1 MKYDVI
7 VVGLGAMGS
16 AALYQLSKKRLK
28 ILGVD
33 KFSPP
38 HEFGSSHGETRL
50 TRQAIGEGAIYTP
63 LALRSNQI
71 WRQLEKESG
80 NKLLHQCGGIIYGDP
95 SSDEIIH
102 DIQSGSFLRD
112 TIKVAQEFNIDH
124 DLLEYSALNKR
135 FPQFKFKKSDL
146 GYVEPGAGYLFP
158 ELCIKTQLQLAT
170 QRGASILLN
179 NEILAI
185 SSTNSSIELE
195 TQNQTLMAS
204 KVIVCAGAWMP
215 KFLPPKYAGLLKV
228 YRQNFCWFRMAK
240 NAINNDQTPVFM
252 KLPSATEP
260 LIYGFPEV
268 KPGLGVKVASEQFDT
283 TTNPDGYNKNLSS
296 KEISR
301 LHRIASNALDLDPG
315 AVRSQA
321 CIYTVSPD
329 SNFIVD
335 YSPVN
340 RNIVL
345 ASPCS
350 GHGFK
355 HSSAIGELL
364 TEMTVDCKTVVSE
377 LSLARF

>member
-1 MKYDVI
+1 
-7 VVGLGAMGS
+7 
-16 AALYQLSKKRLK
+16 
-28 ILGVD
+28 
-33 KFSPP
+33 
-38 HEFGSSHGETRL
+38 
-50 TRQAIGEGAIYTP
+50 
-63 LALRSNQI
+63 
-71 WRQLEKESG
+71 
-80 NKLLHQCGGIIYGDP
+80 
-95 SSDEIIH
+95 
-102 DIQSGSFLRD
+102 
-112 TIKVAQEFNIDH
+112 
-124 DLLEYSALNKR
+124 
-135 FPQFKFKKSDL
+135 
-146 GYVEPGAGYLFP
+146 
-158 ELCIKTQLQLAT
+158 
-170 QRGASILLN
+170 
-179 NEILAI
+179 
-185 SSTNSSIELE
+185 
-195 TQNQTLMAS
+195 
-204 KVIVCAGAWMP
+204 
-215 KFLPPKYAGLLKV
+215 
-228 YRQNFCWFRMAK
+228 MAK
-240 NAINNDQTPVFM
+240 NAINNDQTPVFI

-268 KPGLGVKVASEQFDT
+268 NPGLGVKVASEQFDT

>member
-28 ILGVD
+28 ILGID

-50 TRQAIGEGAIYTP
+50 TRQAIGEGTLYTP
-63 LALRSNQI
+63 LVLRANEI

-102 DIQSGSFLRD
+102 DIKAGGFLRG
-112 TIKVAQEFNIDH
+112 TIKIAQEFNIDH
-124 DLLEYSALNKR
+124 ELLEYSALTKR

-146 GYVEPGAGYLFP
+146 AYVEPGAGYLFP

-179 NEILAI
+179 REISAI
-185 SSTNSSIELE
+185 SSTNSVVELE
-195 TQNQTLMAS
+195 TENQTLMAS

-215 KFLPPKYAGLLKV
+215 KFFPPQYAGLLKV
-228 YRQNFCWFRMAK
+228 YRQNFCWFRMTK
-240 NAINNDQTPVFM
+240 NVKTYNQKPVFM

-260 LIYGFPEV
+260 LVYGFPEV
-268 KPGLGVKVASEQFDT
+268 SPGLGGKVASEQFDT
-283 TTNPDGYNKNLSS
+283 TTSPDGYNKNLSS

-301 LHRIASNALDLDPG
+301 LHRIASNALNLDPE

-340 RNIVL
+340 RNIIL

-364 TEMTVDCKTVVSE
+364 AEMIVDCKTAVKE